1 MAKQRPTGITLL
13 AIAFIILGVLSFVW
27 SLLVFGVG
35 AVTGLT
41 GSIIGAENVAS
52 LGGSN
57 VFGGMVGMAAAVLD
71 FIIAFGLLRLKPWA
85 WLLALIGVG
94 LNFISGIVGI
104 FQGGFFAL
112 CCGLLGLLVPGAIL
126 FYLLRPEIRRLFGR

>member
-13 AIAFIILGVLSFVW
+13 AVAFIILGALSFIW
-27 SLLVFGVG
+27 SLLIFGVG
-35 AVTGLT
+35 AVAGLT

-52 LGGSN
+52 LGGAN
-57 VFGGMVGMAAAVLD
+57 VFGGMVGMASAVLN
-71 FIIAFGLLRLKPWA
+71 FIVAFGLLTLKPWA

-94 LNFISGIVGI
+94 LNVVSGVLGI
-104 FQGGFFAL
+104 FEGGFFAL

-126 FYLLRPEIRRLFGR
+126 FYLLRPEIRRVFGR